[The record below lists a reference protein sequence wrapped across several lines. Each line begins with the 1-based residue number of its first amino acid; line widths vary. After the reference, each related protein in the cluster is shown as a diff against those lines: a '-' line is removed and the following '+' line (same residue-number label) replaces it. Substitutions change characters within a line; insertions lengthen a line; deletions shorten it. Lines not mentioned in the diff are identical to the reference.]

1 MLVRNYYFLFLI
13 IMGSHLTAQDE
24 IKYVPMTKPV
34 DTKFLD
40 QQMSINMKNSDIKNV
55 LMLIGELTGLN
66 IVISPAVKDTV
77 TANLEGVTVRTAL
90 DAILQPNG
98 YSYFVRE
105 NIIIV
110 KTTKTEMVGELETVI
125 IKLKYISSSGLE
137 APLQAV
143 MSKRGKLQSF
153 MPLIAGA
160 GSGAGNSDANIIVIS
175 DMQDN
180 IPQIMKM
187 IAELDKPIPNINIA
201 IRFIET
207 QLDTSRGIGLD
218 WSRRPLQLGGTTD
231 SLSADWPIS
240 MNNMTIATLSPT
252 QFMSAMDIME
262 AEGKSKLLSSPQVT
276 TLDNHEASTDVVTTV
291 YIEGNIQRNT
301 QNNNNNMSQYRTDN
315 QGNLVSNQFGSMN
328 FLNQITEKDIGIKLT
343 VTPRINHVSK
353 ITLVVNASV
362 EALLG
367 AAEVSTDKPRSTKR
381 TVKTQ
386 VTVTDGDT
394 VILGGLIT
402 ENTIENK
409 KYIPVLSSLP
419 LLGRFFQSTAIEKE
433 QRELLIFIT
442 PSIIG

>member
-1 MLVRNYYFLFLI
+1 
-13 IMGSHLTAQDE
+13 
-24 IKYVPMTKPV
+24 
-34 DTKFLD
+34 
-40 QQMSINMKNSDIKNV
+40 
-55 LMLIGELTGLN
+55 
-66 IVISPAVKDTV
+66 
-77 TANLEGVTVRTAL
+77 
-90 DAILQPNG
+90 
-98 YSYFVRE
+98 
-105 NIIIV
+105 
-110 KTTKTEMVGELETVI
+110 
-125 IKLKYISSSGLE
+125 
-137 APLQAV
+137 
-143 MSKRGKLQSF
+143 
-153 MPLIAGA
+153 
-160 GSGAGNSDANIIVIS
+160 
-175 DMQDN
+175 
-180 IPQIMKM
+180 
-187 IAELDKPIPNINIA
+187 
-201 IRFIET
+201 
-207 QLDTSRGIGLD
+207 
-218 WSRRPLQLGGTTD
+218 
-231 SLSADWPIS
+231 

-301 QNNNNNMSQYRTDN
+301 QNNNMSQYRTDN
-315 QGNLVSNQFGSMN
+315 QGNLLSAQYGMN
-328 FLNQITEKDIGIKLT
+328 FMNQITEKDIGIKLT

-419 LLGRFFQSTAIEKE
+419 LLGRFFQATAIEKE

>member
-13 IMGSHLTAQDE
+13 IMGSHLTAQDD
-24 IKYVPMTKPV
+24 IKYVPMTKPA

-40 QQMSINMKNSDIKNV
+40 QKMSINMKNSDIKNV

-125 IKLKYISSSGLE
+125 IKLKYISSNGLE
-137 APLQAV
+137 APLTAV
-143 MSKRGKLQSF
+143 MSKRGKMQSF

-180 IPQIMKM
+180 IPPIMKM

-231 SLSADWPIS
+231 SLSANWPIS

-291 YIEGNIQRNT
+291 YIEGNIQKNT
-301 QNNNNNMSQYRTDN
+301 QNNNMSQYRTDN

-367 AAEVSTDKPRSTKR
+367 AAEVTTDKPRSTKR

-409 KYIPVLSSLP
+409 KYVPVLSSLP

>member
-24 IKYVPMTKPV
+24 IKYVPMTKPA

-40 QQMSINMKNSDIKNV
+40 QKMSINMKNSDIKNV

-125 IKLKYISSSGLE
+125 IKLKYISSNGLE
-137 APLQAV
+137 APLTAV
-143 MSKRGKLQSF
+143 MSKRGKMQSF

-180 IPQIMKM
+180 IPPIMKM

-240 MNNMTIATLSPT
+240 MNNMTIATLSPI

-291 YIEGNIQRNT
+291 YIEGNIQKNT
-301 QNNNNNMSQYRTDN
+301 QNNNMSQYRTDN

-367 AAEVSTDKPRSTKR
+367 AAEVTTDKPRSTKR

>member
-13 IMGSHLTAQDE
+13 IMGSHLTAQDD

-137 APLQAV
+137 DPLKAV
-143 MSKRGKLQSF
+143 MSKRGKMQSF

-160 GSGAGNSDANIIVIS
+160 GSGSGSRGDANIIVIS

-180 IPQIMKM
+180 IPPIMKM

-231 SLSADWPIS
+231 SLSANWPIS

-291 YIEGNIQRNT
+291 YIEGNIQKNT
-301 QNNNNNMSQYRTDN
+301 QNNNMSQYRTDN
-315 QGNLVSNQFGSMN
+315 QGNLLSSQYGVN
-328 FLNQITEKDIGIKLT
+328 FMNQITEKDIGIKLT

-386 VTVTDGDT
+386 VTVSDGDT

-409 KYIPVLSSLP
+409 KYVPVLSSLP
-419 LLGRFFQSTAIEKE
+419 LLGRFFQATAIEKE

>member
-125 IKLKYISSSGLE
+125 IKLKYISSNGLE

-143 MSKRGKLQSF
+143 MSKRGKMQSF

-180 IPQIMKM
+180 IPPIMKM
-187 IAELDKPIPNINIA
+187 ISELDKPIPNINIA

-231 SLSADWPIS
+231 SLSANWPIS

-291 YIEGNIQRNT
+291 YIEGNIQKNT
-301 QNNNNNMSQYRTDN
+301 QNNNMSQYRTDN

-353 ITLVVNASV
+353 ITLVVDASV

-367 AAEVSTDKPRSTKR
+367 AAEVTTDKPRSTKR

>member
-40 QQMSINMKNSDIKNV
+40 QKMSINMKNSDIKNV

-125 IKLKYISSSGLE
+125 IKLKYISSNGLE
-137 APLQAV
+137 APLKAV
-143 MSKRGKLQSF
+143 MSKRGKMQSF

-315 QGNLVSNQFGSMN
+315 QGNLASNQYGMN

-367 AAEVSTDKPRSTKR
+367 AAEVTTDKPRSTKR

-409 KYIPVLSSLP
+409 KYVPVLSSLP

>member
-13 IMGSHLTAQDE
+13 IMGSHLTAQDD
-24 IKYVPMTKPV
+24 IKYVPMTKPA

-40 QQMSINMKNSDIKNV
+40 QKMSINMKNSDIKNV

-110 KTTKTEMVGELETVI
+110 NTTKTEMVGELETVI
-125 IKLKYISSSGLE
+125 IKLKYISSNGLE
-137 APLQAV
+137 APLTAV
-143 MSKRGKLQSF
+143 MSKRGKMQSF

-180 IPQIMKM
+180 IPPIMKM
-187 IAELDKPIPNINIA
+187 ISELDKPIPNINIA

-231 SLSADWPIS
+231 SLSANWPIS

-291 YIEGNIQRNT
+291 YIEGNIQKNT
-301 QNNNNNMSQYRTDN
+301 QNNNMSQYRTDN

-367 AAEVSTDKPRSTKR
+367 AAEVTTDKHRSTKR
-381 TVKTQ
+381 TVKPQ
-386 VTVTDGDT
+386 VTVSDGDT

>member
-13 IMGSHLTAQDE
+13 IMGSHLPAQDD

-137 APLQAV
+137 DPLKAV
-143 MSKRGKLQSF
+143 MSKRGKMQSF

-160 GSGAGNSDANIIVIS
+160 GSGAGGRGDANIIVIS

-180 IPQIMKM
+180 IPPIMNM

-218 WSRRPLQLGGTTD
+218 WSRRPLQLL
-231 SLSADWPIS
+231 SLIH
-240 MNNMTIATLSPT
+240 I
-252 QFMSAMDIME
+252 
-262 AEGKSKLLSSPQVT
+262 
-276 TLDNHEASTDVVTTV
+276 
-291 YIEGNIQRNT
+291 
-301 QNNNNNMSQYRTDN
+301 
-315 QGNLVSNQFGSMN
+315 
-328 FLNQITEKDIGIKLT
+328 
-343 VTPRINHVSK
+343 
-353 ITLVVNASV
+353 
-362 EALLG
+362 
-367 AAEVSTDKPRSTKR
+367 
-381 TVKTQ
+381 
-386 VTVTDGDT
+386 
-394 VILGGLIT
+394 
-402 ENTIENK
+402 
-409 KYIPVLSSLP
+409 
-419 LLGRFFQSTAIEKE
+419 
-433 QRELLIFIT
+433 
-442 PSIIG
+442 

>member
-40 QQMSINMKNSDIKNV
+40 QKMSINMKNSDIKNV

-110 KTTKTEMVGELETVI
+110 KTTKTEMVGELETVVV
-125 IKLKYISSSGLE
+125 KLKYISSSGLE

-231 SLSADWPIS
+231 SLSANWPIS
-240 MNNMTIATLSPT
+240 MNNMTIATLSPI

-315 QGNLVSNQFGSMN
+315 QGNVASSQYGMN
-328 FLNQITEKDIGIKLT
+328 FVNQITEKDIGIKLT

-353 ITLVVNASV
+353 ITLVVDASV

-367 AAEVSTDKPRSTKR
+367 AAEVTTDKPRSTKR